1 MLNFKEKMNNKSL
14 NIQIYVLCFV
24 VKMHVKD
31 LDYKIFL
38 LSLRCITFP
47 LLNLSQS

>member
-1 MLNFKEKMNNKSL
+1 MLNFKEKMNNLSL
-14 NIQIYVLCFV
+14 NMQLFVLCYV

-38 LSLRCITFP
+38 LSLRSITFE
-47 LLNLSQS
+47 LSNL